1 MWSLKLSKES
11 FKFSG
16 AHFTT
21 FSQDKAEMLHGHN
34 YYVSVSL
41 DGCTELK
48 HGLIVDLNEP
58 KEIISSLLNSIDE
71 KVLVA
76 EQNPYTQIIKG
87 PTNVEIKFNEKTY
100 SFPLSDCAFLN
111 IENITIE
118 TLSSYISK
126 KLERLFLT
134 YPISKYTVEVSESR
148 GQACSYT
155 QALKDK

>member
-21 FSQDKAEMLHGHN
+21 FSQESAEMLHGHN

-41 DGCTELK
+41 DGCKKLN

-58 KEIISSLLNSIDE
+58 KAIIKELLDSIDE

-76 EQNPYTQIIKG
+76 EKNPYTKITK
-87 PTNVEIKFNEKTY
+87 TSDNTEIQFNEKTY
-100 SFPLSDCAFLN
+100 SFPQTDCAFLP

-118 TLSSYISK
+118 SLASYISEN
-126 KLERLFLT
+126 LQPAFSS
-134 YPISKYTVEVSESR
+134 YPIESYTVEVSESR
-148 GQACSYT
+148 GQSCSY
-155 QALKDK
+155 KKVI

>member
-21 FSQDKAEMLHGHN
+21 FSQTSAEMLHGHN

-41 DGCTELK
+41 DGCTQLN

-58 KEIISSLLNSIDE
+58 KKLIKTLLDSIDE
-71 KVLVA
+71 KVLIA
-76 EQNPYTQIIKG
+76 EQNPYTKITK
-87 PTNVEIKFNEKTY
+87 TSDNVEIRFNEKVY
-100 SFPLSDCAFLN
+100 SFPQSDCAFLA

-118 TLSSYISK
+118 ALASFISA
-126 KLERLFLT
+126 KLKSLFSD
-134 YPISKYTVEVSESR
+134 YPITSYTVEVSESR
-148 GQACSYT
+148 GQSCAYT
-155 QALKDK
+155 ENLKA